1 MPVALGVNL
10 GPSLAITGAAAIH
23 QLLIGRVLLSGQRFG
38 DLDGLSIRDDHRF
51 PDCHRTTAPIPVVVP
66 IPVAVP
72 IPVTL
77 AAAIP
82 ISVSMA
88 MPIAIPNAIAIAI
101 AIKLAVRLF
110 GRYSREYVSALHYRL
125 PICIKSSNGVE
136 SSNGIQSRNGVE
148 SSNDIKSSNDIE
160 RSSET
165 SGNTAELESFAGLGR
180 QSHPPAA

>member
-51 PDCHRTTAPIPVVVP
+51 PDCHRTTVPIPAVVP

-82 ISVSMA
+82 ISVSMT
-88 MPIAIPNAIAIAI
+88 MPIAIPIAI

-160 RSSET
+160 KSSET